1 MISKYK
7 NLIVKISFVNGM
19 FDEVVEYLLPENYV
33 LASNLAS
40 FPIPRLLQWS
50 LQITNVTYKK

>member
-40 FPIPRLLQWS
+40 FPIPRLLQ
-50 LQITNVTYKK
+50 